1 MHLIE
6 VFCSIQGEGPAM
18 GRPATFVRLAGC
30 NLRCMGCDTDL
41 RQGHDLSAGDVA
53 NMVRGARA
61 VITGGEPTL
70 QMDELT
76 ALISLLHSQ
85 GKEVDIET
93 NGTNPI
99 AEETL
104 ANVHYAVV
112 SPKRGSNCNLD
123 YWALKENVH
132 LKFVLGKEPWCWTA
146 QLLEEIIGGYRLAKE
161 RVWIMA
167 YGAEEGM
174 QGAKE
179 AWDLALRLGV
189 NYSDRLHIR
198 LMRR

>member
-30 NLRCMGCDTDL
+30 NLRCMGCDTNL

-76 ALISLLHSQ
+76 ALISLFIL
-85 GKEVDIET
+85 KERRLTSRPTE
-93 NGTNPI
+93 PI
-99 AEETL
+99 PL
-104 ANVHYAVV
+104 
-112 SPKRGSNCNLD
+112 PKRL
-123 YWALKENVH
+123 
-132 LKFVLGKEPWCWTA
+132 
-146 QLLEEIIGGYRLAKE
+146 
-161 RVWIMA
+161 
-167 YGAEEGM
+167 
-174 QGAKE
+174 
-179 AWDLALRLGV
+179 
-189 NYSDRLHIR
+189 
-198 LMRR
+198 